1 MKASSLFFLILISAG
16 YTGYAQAQ
24 TVVPSLDQAGRK
36 GDMARLA
43 HKQAQER
50 FDAADT
56 DKDGKLSRE
65 ETAKAFPYLSENFDK
80 HDKDKDGFLTWE
92 EYVGHNRWKK
102 D

>member
-1 MKASSLFFLILISAG
+1 MKALALALALL
-16 YTGYAQAQ
+16 TGAACAQ
-24 TVVPSLDQAGRK
+24 TAVPTLDQGGRK

-43 HKQAQER
+43 QQKAKER

-56 DKDGKLSRE
+56 DKDGKLSRDE
-65 ETAKAFPYLSENFDK
+65 VKAAMPYHYERFDK
-80 HDKDKDGFLTWE
+80 YDKDRDGFLSWE